1 MKKVSLTAAA
11 REQLDAAKCGTSGRS
26 AQTVY
31 GGHEHA
37 LRQTVI
43 ALAGGQSL
51 NDHASP
57 GEATLWV
64 LTGRVKLKTSD
75 NEWDAMAGDL
85 LIIPSA
91 RHSVYAPEDA
101 VILLTVVTHQS
112 IRTVPPGEHAV
123 EAATPIGASR

>member
-11 REQLDAAKCGTSGRS
+11 REQLDAAKRGTSGRS

-51 NDHASP
+51 NEHASP
-57 GEATLWV
+57 GEATVWV

-75 NEWDAMAGDL
+75 DEWDAMAGDM
-85 LIIPSA
+85 LIMPSA
-91 RHSVYAPEDA
+91 RHSLHAPEDA
-101 VILLTVVTHQS
+101 VVLLTVVTHQN
-112 IRTVPPGEHAV
+112 IKTVLPSDQAV
-123 EAATPIGASR
+123 DAAAPIGAGR